1 MTVKSLTF
9 AALAVAAAATAER
22 FGVTKHTGEKK
33 QLIKNELP
41 KL

>member
-1 MTVKSLTF
+1 MSVKSLSF

-22 FGVTKHTGEKK
+22 FGVIKHKGEKI
-33 QLIKNELP
+33 QVIKNELP